1 MSEITDFN
9 GISNSKIR
17 RGQKLLIDKTGLN
30 WFKPVFVHVS
40 EILID
45 KKRGGHTKC

>member
-9 GISNSKIR
+9 GVSNS
-17 RGQKLLIDKTGLN
+17 QELLIDKTGLN

-45 KKRGGHTKC
+45 KKEGDHIKC